1 MQHNTNYI
9 LLYTM
14 GMTTIVAIIL
24 AGMSSSLRDVHTEN
38 ERNYNKKQLLS
49 CLNSY
54 GKFAEENIKLDAL
67 PDAEVAEIFKNV
79 KTTVIDH
86 EGKEKQGID
95 AVDVDMEREEKKPL
109 ADRNYP
115 VYIYSGEGGEKIYIL
130 SVRGNGLWDK
140 IWGWVA
146 VKNDENR
153 SVVGASFGHKGETPG
168 LGAEIKD
175 NSSWKNQ
182 FAKGKQLYK
191 DGKYTSVLVKKGG
204 AKDLLVQVDG
214 ISGAT
219 VTCDGVSEML
229 ERGLATYMPYLDAQ
243 K

>member
-1 MQHNTNYI
+1 MQHSTNYV

-14 GMTTIVAIIL
+14 GMTTIVAIVL
-24 AGMSSSLRDVHTEN
+24 AGMFSSLKDIHKEN

-49 CLNSY
+49 SLNNY
-54 GKFAEENIKLDAL
+54 GKFAADGVKLDKL
-67 PDAEVAEIFKNV
+67 PDAEVATIFDKV
-79 KTTVIDH
+79 ETAVIDA
-86 EGKEKQGID
+86 EGNPTEGN
-95 AVDVDMEREEKKPL
+95 AVDIDMEKEEKKPL
-109 ADRNYP
+109 AERKYP

-140 IWGWVA
+140 IWGWIA

-175 NSSWKNQ
+175 NTSWKKQ
-182 FAKGKQLYK
+182 FSNGKQLYK
-191 DGKYTSVLVKKGG
+191 DGEYKSVLVKKGG
-204 AKDLLVQVDG
+204 AKDLAVQVDG

-229 ERGLATYMPYLDAQ
+229 DRGLKIYLPYLDAQ